1 MLEMVI
7 DSIRVS
13 LMNYQRV
20 VILRV
25 KDSDRYLPIW
35 IGPAEADSIAL
46 KLQDVSVPRPLT
58 HDLLHSV
65 ILALGATINH
75 IVVSDLTEDTFY
87 AKIVLQHN
95 GTSMEVDS
103 RPSDAIALAVRT
115 QTPIY
120 AEDSVIEKAG
130 VQMDMDSG
138 TPILPG
144 ENGEKK
150 RPLREE
156 ELKSLSAFRDFVDTL
171 DLEDLGEHS
180 HGEEKPPATSP
191 ESD

>member
-35 IGPAEADSIAL
+35 IGPNEADAIAL
-46 KLQDVSVPRPLT
+46 KLQDVSVARPLT
-58 HDLLHSV
+58 HDLMGAV
-65 ILALGATINH
+65 ITSLGATVNRI
-75 IVVSDLTEDTFY
+75 IVSDLSNDTFY

-95 GTSMEVDS
+95 GTTTEVDS

-115 QTPIY
+115 KSPIY
-120 AEDSVIEKAG
+120 ADDAVVERAG
-130 VQMDMDSG
+130 VLMDQETGKPIIPGDGEEGDRQMG
-138 TPILPG
+138 
-144 ENGEKK
+144 
-150 RPLREE
+150 EE
-156 ELKSLSAFRDFVDTL
+156 ELKSLSAFSDFIDTL
-171 DLEDLGEHS
+171 DLEDLGS
-180 HGEEKPPATSP
+180 GEQPSAGNPG
-191 ESD
+191 SD